1 METELEIKLQKEDF
15 EKLFMAMSKG
25 YMAAKAE
32 ADRQRAMGKHDYN
45 IFTLFHGFSDEV
57 NLHSNFIA
65 SLLDPNGDH
74 YKNDL
79 FLKLFLET
87 CDIDDFGIDTSRAT
101 VFKEFKHIDIY
112 ISDGKK
118 HIILENK
125 VYAKDQPTQ
134 IARYIKAI
142 KKEGAEERDVEDED
156 ICVLYLHPDGKLPDN
171 QSFGDYHAKLLG
183 ENPSIEFKV
192 ISYGKE
198 ILEWIDKCKNEVSN
212 LTDLNVFLSQ
222 YKDVIEM
229 IYDRYKR
236 IDKMETAKFVEIFKE
251 NYTAVSEIAN
261 NYQEMRKKI
270 IYSFFSNAAKILRG
284 DSEIKSVY
292 DIKTEENQDYRPIII
307 TKKNP
312 KDDEIWEKFYF
323 TVEFQKSPYSMPYVG
338 FRRKEDKN
346 TNAKNYKK
354 PCEDQLKKQTE
365 YFLAVDE
372 LYKDVNIDICK
383 KIIEEEFKPET
394 FAKMTNAILIKL
406 KEQKLEMQTNQ
417 N

>member
-1 METELEIKLQKEDF
+1 MEIKSRKEDF
-15 EKLFMAMSKG
+15 EKLFADMSKG

-87 CDIDDFGIDTSRAT
+87 CGIDDFGIDTSRAT

-142 KKEGAEERDVEDED
+142 KKEGAEDED
-156 ICVLYLHPDGKLPDN
+156 IYVLYLHPDRELPKENSLGGYKLNQDN
-171 QSFGDYHAKLLG
+171 TKLEKDG
-183 ENPSIEFKV
+183 SSINFKV

-198 ILEWIDKCKNEVSN
+198 ILEWIDRCKNEVSN

-236 IDKMETAKFVEIFKE
+236 IDEMETANLVEIFKE
-251 NYTAVSEIAN
+251 NYTAVSEIAS
-261 NYQEMRKKI
+261 NYQETRKKI
-270 IYSFFSNAAKILRG
+270 IDEFFENVKENLEKDEAIKGTYSIELN
-284 DSEIKSVY
+284 SVA
-292 DIKTEENQDYRPIII
+292 YRPVVI
-307 TKKNP
+307 KNTISQ
-312 KDDEIWEKFYF
+312 DEKWKNFYF
-323 TVEFQKSPYSMPYVG
+323 TVEFQKSSTYSEPIVG
-338 FRRKEDKN
+338 FRKDDDKEVKVSDFDKPN
-346 TNAKNYKK
+346 IT
-354 PCEDQLKKQTE
+354 QLGEQTK
-365 YFLAVDE
+365 YFLAYGKLFND
-372 LYKDVNIDICK
+372 DICK
-383 KIIEEEFKPET
+383 NIIVDKLSPED
-394 FAKMTNAILIKL
+394 FAGTIKGILEHFEKYNL
-406 KEQKLEMQTNQ
+406 SQKQNQ

>member
-15 EKLFMAMSKG
+15 EKLFSAMSKG

-45 IFTLFHGFSDEV
+45 IFTLFHYFSDEV

-74 YKNDL
+74 YKGDL
-79 FLKLFLET
+79 FLKLFLEM
-87 CDIDDFGIDTSRAT
+87 CGIDDFSIDTSTAT

-142 KKEGAEERDVEDED
+142 KDEGAKDED
-156 ICVLYLHPDGKLPDN
+156 IYVLYLHPDGKLPDD

-183 ENPSIEFKV
+183 ENPSIKFKV
-192 ISYGKE
+192 ISYGNE
-198 ILEWIDKCKNEVSN
+198 ILKWIDRCKNEVSN
-212 LTDLNVFLSQ
+212 ITDLNVFLSQ

-229 IYDRYKR
+229 IYNRYKR
-236 IDKMETAKFVEIFKE
+236 IDEMETANLVEIFKE
-251 NYTAVSEIAN
+251 NYTAASEIAN
-261 NYQEMRKKI
+261 NYQETRKKI
-270 IYSFFSNAAKILRG
+270 IDGFFEKLSERLKKVYNENCYKIGGEKIASNKYCQPIKIESTNWDLFNFAIEFMG
-284 DSEIKSVY
+284 ANLTNPIMGFVKKD
-292 DIKTEENQDYRPIII
+292 KTIDLSKIDN
-307 TKKNP
+307 TKKS
-312 KDDEIWEKFYF
+312 DDFWIESKEI
-323 TVEFQKSPYSMPYVG
+323 SG
-338 FRRKEDKN
+338 D
-346 TNAKNYKK
+346 
-354 PCEDQLKKQTE
+354 
-365 YFLAVDE
+365 
-372 LYKDVNIDICK
+372 DICK
-383 KIIEEEFKPET
+383 SIVTEGFENILLKNIKDFISEYDEKIS
-394 FAKMTNAILIKL
+394 NL
-406 KEQKLEMQTNQ
+406 KQ

>member
-1 METELEIKLQKEDF
+1 MEIKSEKEDF
-15 EKLFMAMSKG
+15 EKLFADMSKG

-45 IFTLFHGFSDEV
+45 IFTLFHDFSDEV

-74 YKNDL
+74 YKGDL

-87 CDIDDFGIDTSRAT
+87 CGIDDFSIDTSRAT

-134 IARYIKAI
+134 IARYIEAI
-142 KKEGAEERDVEDED
+142 KKEGAEDED
-156 ICVLYLHPDGKLPDN
+156 IYVLYLHPDGKLPDN
-171 QSFGDYHAKLLG
+171 QSFGDYHTRLLG

-236 IDKMETAKFVEIFKE
+236 IDKMETAKFVEIFRE

-261 NYQEMRKKI
+261 NYQETRKKI

-312 KDDEIWEKFYF
+312 KDGEIWEKFYF

>member
-15 EKLFMAMSKG
+15 EKLFMAISKG

-45 IFTLFHGFSDEV
+45 IFTLFHYFSDEV

-74 YKNDL
+74 YKGDL
-79 FLKLFLET
+79 FLKLFLEM
-87 CDIDDFGIDTSRAT
+87 CGIDDFSIDTSRAT

-142 KKEGAEERDVEDED
+142 KKEGAEDED
-156 ICVLYLHPDGKLPDN
+156 IYVLYLHPDGKLPDD

-183 ENPSIEFKV
+183 KNPSIKFKV
-192 ISYGKE
+192 ISYGNE
-198 ILEWIDKCKNEVSN
+198 ILKWIDRCKNEVSN
-212 LTDLNVFLSQ
+212 ITDLNVFLSQ

-229 IYDRYKR
+229 IYNRYKR
-236 IDKMETAKFVEIFKE
+236 IDEMETANLVEIFKE
-251 NYTAVSEIAN
+251 NYTAVSEVAS
-261 NYQEMRKKI
+261 NYQETRKKI
-270 IYSFFSNAAKILRG
+270 IDEFFENVKDILENDLKDKYSIELN
-284 DSEIKSVY
+284 SVA
-292 DIKTEENQDYRPIII
+292 YRPVVI
-307 TKKNP
+307 KNTISQ
-312 KDDEIWEKFYF
+312 DEKWKNFYF
-323 TVEFQKSPYSMPYVG
+323 TVEFQKSSTYSEPIVG
-338 FRRKEDKN
+338 FRKDDDKEVKVSDFDKPN
-346 TNAKNYKK
+346 IT
-354 PCEDQLKKQTE
+354 QLGEQTK
-365 YFLAVDE
+365 YFLAYGKLFD
-372 LYKDVNIDICK
+372 YDICK
-383 KIIEEEFKPET
+383 NIIVDKLSPED
-394 FAKMTNAILIKL
+394 FAGTIKGIL
-406 KEQKLEMQTNQ
+406 EQFEKYNLSQKQNQ

>member
-15 EKLFMAMSKG
+15 EKLFMAISKG
-25 YMAAKAE
+25 YMAAKAQ

-45 IFTLFHGFSDEV
+45 IFTLFHYFSDEV

-79 FLKLFLET
+79 FLKLFLEM
-87 CDIDDFGIDTSRAT
+87 CGIDDFIIDTSRAT

-134 IARYIKAI
+134 IARYIKTI
-142 KKEGAEERDVEDED
+142 KKEGAEDED
-156 ICVLYLHPDGKLPDN
+156 IYVLYLHPDRELPKENSLGGYKLNQDN
-171 QSFGDYHAKLLG
+171 TKLEKDG
-183 ENPSIEFKV
+183 SSINFKV

-236 IDKMETAKFVEIFKE
+236 IDEMETANLVEIFKE

-261 NYQEMRKKI
+261 NYQETRKKI
-270 IYSFFSNAAKILRG
+270 IDGFFKNVKDILENDLKDKYSIELN
-284 DSEIKSVY
+284 SVA
-292 DIKTEENQDYRPIII
+292 YRPIII
-307 TKKNP
+307 KNTTSQ
-312 KDDEIWEKFYF
+312 DEKWKKFYF
-323 TVEFQKSPYSMPYVG
+323 TVEFQKSSTYSEPLVG
-338 FRRKEDKN
+338 FRKDDDKEVKVSDFDKPN
-346 TNAKNYKK
+346 IT
-354 PCEDQLKKQTE
+354 QLGEQTK
-365 YFLAVDE
+365 YFLAYGKLFND
-372 LYKDVNIDICK
+372 DICK
-383 KIIEEEFKPET
+383 NIIDDKPNPKGFAET
-394 FAKMTNAILIKL
+394 IKGILEHFEKYNL
-406 KEQKLEMQTNQ
+406 SQKQNQ

>member
-1 METELEIKLQKEDF
+1 MEIKSEKEDF
-15 EKLFMAMSKG
+15 EKLFSAMSKG

-74 YKNDL
+74 YKGDL
-79 FLKLFLET
+79 FLKLFLEM
-87 CDIDDFGIDTSRAT
+87 CGIDDFSIDTSRAT

-142 KKEGAEERDVEDED
+142 QNEGAKDED
-156 ICVLYLHPDGKLPDN
+156 ICVLYLHPDGKLPNN
-171 QSFGDYHAKLLG
+171 QSFGDYHTRLLG

-192 ISYGKE
+192 ISYGNE
-198 ILEWIDKCKNEVSN
+198 ILKWIDRCKNEVSN
-212 LTDLNVFLSQ
+212 ITDLNVFLSQ

-236 IDKMETAKFVEIFKE
+236 IDEMETAKFVEIFKE

-261 NYQEMRKKI
+261 NYQETRKKI
-270 IYSFFSNAAKILRG
+270 IDGFFKNVKDILENDLKDKYSIELN
-284 DSEIKSVY
+284 SVA
-292 DIKTEENQDYRPIII
+292 YRPIII
-307 TKKNP
+307 KNTTSQ
-312 KDDEIWEKFYF
+312 DEKWKKFYF
-323 TVEFQKSPYSMPYVG
+323 TVEFQKSSTYSEPLVG
-338 FRRKEDKN
+338 FRKDDDKEVKVSDFDKPN
-346 TNAKNYKK
+346 IT
-354 PCEDQLKKQTE
+354 QLGEQTK
-365 YFLAVDE
+365 YFLAYGKLFND
-372 LYKDVNIDICK
+372 DICK
-383 KIIEEEFKPET
+383 NIIDDKPNPKGFAET
-394 FAKMTNAILIKL
+394 IKGIL
-406 KEQKLEMQTNQ
+406 EQFEKYNLSQKPKQ

>member
-15 EKLFMAMSKG
+15 EKLFMAISKG

-45 IFTLFHGFSDEV
+45 IFTLFHYFSDEV

-79 FLKLFLET
+79 FLKLFLEM
-87 CDIDDFGIDTSRAT
+87 CGIDDFSIDTSRAT

-142 KKEGAEERDVEDED
+142 QNKDAEVKDED
-156 ICVLYLHPDGKLPDN
+156 ICVLYLHPDGELPDK
-171 QSFGDYHAKLLG
+171 QSFGDYHARLLG
-183 ENPSIEFKV
+183 ENPSIKFKV

-212 LTDLNVFLSQ
+212 LTDLNIFLSQ

-236 IDKMETAKFVEIFKE
+236 IDEMETANLVEIFKE

-270 IYSFFSNAAKILRG
+270 IDKFFKNVKENLEKDEAIKGTYSIELN
-284 DSEIKSVY
+284 SVA
-292 DIKTEENQDYRPIII
+292 YRPIVI
-307 TKKNP
+307 KNTTSQ
-312 KDDEIWEKFYF
+312 DEKWKKFYF
-323 TVEFQKSPYSMPYVG
+323 TVEFQKSSTYSIPFVG
-338 FRRKEDKN
+338 FRRVDENIDATKLENPFK
-346 TNAKNYKK
+346 
-354 PCEDQLKKQTE
+354 QLPNQTE
-365 YFLAVDE
+365 YFLAYGKLLD
-372 LYKDVNIDICK
+372 DDICK
-383 KIIEEEFKPET
+383 NIIVDNLSPEY
-394 FAKMTNAILIKL
+394 FAGTIKGIL
-406 KEQKLEMQTNQ
+406 EQFEKYNLVERKQ

>member
-1 METELEIKLQKEDF
+1 MEIKSEKEDF
-15 EKLFMAMSKG
+15 EKLFADMSKG

-45 IFTLFHGFSDEV
+45 IFTLFHDFSDEV

-74 YKNDL
+74 YKGDL
-79 FLKLFLET
+79 FLKLFLEM
-87 CDIDDFGIDTSRAT
+87 CGIDDFSIDTSRTT

-142 KKEGAEERDVEDED
+142 QNEGAEDED
-156 ICVLYLHPDGKLPDN
+156 IYVLYLHPDRELPKENSLGGYKLNQDN
-171 QSFGDYHAKLLG
+171 TKLVKG
-183 ENPSIEFKV
+183 SSIIKFKV
-192 ISYGKE
+192 IRYNKE

-236 IDKMETAKFVEIFKE
+236 IDEMETANLVEIFKE

-261 NYQEMRKKI
+261 NYQETRKKI
-270 IYSFFSNAAKILRG
+270 IDEFFEKLSEKLKKVYNENCYKIGGEKIASNKYCQPIKIESTNWELFNFAIEFIG
-284 DSEIKSVY
+284 VNLTNPIMGFVKKDKTIDLSKIDNTKKADDFWIKSEKICV
-292 DIKTEENQDYRPIII
+292 DICEEIVEENF
-307 TKKNP
+307 
-312 KDDEIWEKFYF
+312 DEFLLSKIK
-323 TVEFQKSPYSMPYVG
+323 G
-338 FRRKEDKN
+338 FIDTNDKEISN
-346 TNAKNYKK
+346 
-354 PCEDQLKKQTE
+354 LK
-365 YFLAVDE
+365 
-372 LYKDVNIDICK
+372 
-383 KIIEEEFKPET
+383 
-394 FAKMTNAILIKL
+394 
-406 KEQKLEMQTNQ
+406 Q

>member
-1 METELEIKLQKEDF
+1 MGIKSKKEHF
-15 EKLFMAMSKG
+15 EKLFTDMSKG
-25 YMAAKAE
+25 YMAAKVE

-45 IFTLFHGFSDEV
+45 IFTLFHKFSDEV

-74 YKNDL
+74 YKGDL

-87 CDIDDFGIDTSRAT
+87 CGIDDFSIDTSRAT

-118 HIILENK
+118 YIILENK

-142 KKEGAEERDVEDED
+142 QNKDTEDED
-156 ICVLYLHPDGKLPDN
+156 ICVLYLHPDGELPKENSLGGYKLNQDN
-171 QSFGDYHAKLLG
+171 TKLEKDG
-183 ENPSIEFKV
+183 SIINFKV

-212 LTDLNVFLSQ
+212 ITDLNVFLSQ

-229 IYDRYKR
+229 IYNRYKR
-236 IDKMETAKFVEIFKE
+236 IDKMETANLVEIFKE

-261 NYQEMRKKI
+261 NYQETRKKI
-270 IYSFFSNAAKILRG
+270 IDEFFKNAKDILENDLKDKYSIELN
-284 DSEIKSVY
+284 SVA
-292 DIKTEENQDYRPIII
+292 YRPIVI
-307 TKKNP
+307 KNTTSQ
-312 KDDEIWEKFYF
+312 DEKWKKFYF
-323 TVEFQKSPYSMPYVG
+323 TVEFQKSSTYSMPFVG
-338 FRRKEDKN
+338 FRRVDENIDVIKFENPFK
-346 TNAKNYKK
+346 
-354 PCEDQLKKQTE
+354 QLPNQTG
-365 YFLAVDE
+365 YFLAFSD
-372 LYKDVNIDICK
+372 DVFKEDICEN
-383 KIIEEEFKPET
+383 IIKDKLSPED
-394 FAKMTNAILIKL
+394 FAGTIKGIL
-406 KEQKLEMQTNQ
+406 EQFEKYNLVERKQ

>member
-1 METELEIKLQKEDF
+1 MEIKSEKEDF

-25 YMAAKAE
+25 YMAAKAQ

-74 YKNDL
+74 YKGDL

-87 CDIDDFGIDTSRAT
+87 CGIDDFGIDTSRAT

-134 IARYIKAI
+134 IARYIETI
-142 KKEGAEERDVEDED
+142 QNEGAEDED
-156 ICVLYLHPDGKLPDN
+156 ICVLYLHPDGELPDK
-171 QSFGDYHAKLLG
+171 QSFGDFYAKLLG
-183 ENPSIEFKV
+183 ENPSIKFKV

-236 IDKMETAKFVEIFKE
+236 IDEMETANLVEIFKE

-270 IYSFFSNAAKILRG
+270 IDKFFKNVKENLEKDEAIKGTYSIELN
-284 DSEIKSVY
+284 SVA
-292 DIKTEENQDYRPIII
+292 YRPIVI
-307 TKKNP
+307 KNTTSQ
-312 KDDEIWEKFYF
+312 DEKWKKFYF
-323 TVEFQKSPYSMPYVG
+323 TVEFQKSSTYSEPCVG
-338 FRRKEDKN
+338 FRKDDDKEVKVSDFDKPN
-346 TNAKNYKK
+346 IT
-354 PCEDQLKKQTE
+354 QLEEQTK
-365 YFLAVDE
+365 YFLAYGKLFD
-372 LYKDVNIDICK
+372 NDICK
-383 KIIEEEFKPET
+383 NIIDDKPSPEGFAET
-394 FAKMTNAILIKL
+394 IKGIL
-406 KEQKLEMQTNQ
+406 EQFEKYNLSQKQNQ

>member
-1 METELEIKLQKEDF
+1 MEIKSEKEDF
-15 EKLFMAMSKG
+15 EKLFADMSKG
-25 YMAAKAE
+25 YMTAKVQ

-45 IFTLFHGFSDEV
+45 IFTLFHNFSDEV

-87 CDIDDFGIDTSRAT
+87 CGIDDFSIDTSRAT

-134 IARYIKAI
+134 IARYIEAI

-156 ICVLYLHPDGKLPDN
+156 ICVLYLHPDGELPKENSLGGYKLNKDN
-171 QSFGDYHAKLLG
+171 TKLEKDG
-183 ENPSIEFKV
+183 SSINFKV

-212 LTDLNVFLSQ
+212 ITDLNVFLSQ

-236 IDKMETAKFVEIFKE
+236 IDKMEKAKLVEIFKE
-251 NYTAVSEIAN
+251 NYTAASDIAN
-261 NYQEMRKKI
+261 NYQETRKKI
-270 IYSFFSNAAKILRG
+270 IDEFFKNVKENLEKDEAIKGTYSIELN
-284 DSEIKSVY
+284 SVA
-292 DIKTEENQDYRPIII
+292 YRPMVI
-307 TKKNP
+307 KNTISQ
-312 KDDEIWEKFYF
+312 DEKWKNFYF
-323 TVEFQKSPYSMPYVG
+323 TIEFQKSSTYS
-338 FRRKEDKN
+338 
-346 TNAKNYKK
+346 
-354 PCEDQLKKQTE
+354 
-365 YFLAVDE
+365 
-372 LYKDVNIDICK
+372 
-383 KIIEEEFKPET
+383 
-394 FAKMTNAILIKL
+394 
-406 KEQKLEMQTNQ
+406 
-417 N
+417 

>member
-15 EKLFMAMSKG
+15 EKLFMAISKG

-45 IFTLFHGFSDEV
+45 IFTLFHYFSDEV

-79 FLKLFLET
+79 FLKLFLEM
-87 CDIDDFGIDTSRAT
+87 CGIDDFSIDTSTAT

-134 IARYIKAI
+134 IARYIETI
-142 KKEGAEERDVEDED
+142 KDEGAKDED
-156 ICVLYLHPDGKLPDN
+156 IYVLYLHPDGKLPDD

-183 ENPSIEFKV
+183 ENPSIKFKV
-192 ISYGKE
+192 ISYGNE
-198 ILEWIDKCKNEVSN
+198 ILKWIDRCKNEVSN
-212 LTDLNVFLSQ
+212 ITDLNVFLSQ

-229 IYDRYKR
+229 IYNRYKR
-236 IDKMETAKFVEIFKE
+236 IDEMETANLVEIFKE
-251 NYTAVSEIAN
+251 NYTAASEIAN
-261 NYQEMRKKI
+261 NYQETRKKI
-270 IYSFFSNAAKILRG
+270 IDEFFENVKENLEKDEAIKGTYSIELN
-284 DSEIKSVY
+284 SVA
-292 DIKTEENQDYRPIII
+292 YRPVVI
-307 TKKNP
+307 KNTISQ
-312 KDDEIWEKFYF
+312 DEKWKNFYF
-323 TVEFQKSPYSMPYVG
+323 TVEFQKSSTYSEPCVG
-338 FRRKEDKN
+338 FRKDDDKEVKVSDFDKPN
-346 TNAKNYKK
+346 IT
-354 PCEDQLKKQTE
+354 QLEEQTK
-365 YFLAVDE
+365 YFLAYGKLFD
-372 LYKDVNIDICK
+372 DDICK
-383 KIIEEEFKPET
+383 NIIDDKPSPED
-394 FAKMTNAILIKL
+394 FADTIKGIL
-406 KEQKLEMQTNQ
+406 EQFEKYNLSQKPKQ

>member
-1 METELEIKLQKEDF
+1 MGAELEIKSEKEDF
-15 EKLFMAMSKG
+15 ENLFVQMNKG
-25 YMAAKAE
+25 YMTAKAE

-74 YKNDL
+74 YKGDL
-79 FLKLFLET
+79 FLKIFLET
-87 CDIDDFGIDTSRAT
+87 CGIDDFSIDTSIAT
-101 VFKEFKHIDIY
+101 VLKEFKHIDIY

-134 IARYIKAI
+134 IARYIETI
-142 KKEGAEERDVEDED
+142 QNEGAEDED
-156 ICVLYLHPDGKLPDN
+156 IYVLYLHPDGELPDK
-171 QSFGDYHAKLLG
+171 QSFGDFYAKLLG
-183 ENPSIEFKV
+183 ENPSIKFKV

-212 LTDLNVFLSQ
+212 LTDLNIFLSQ

-236 IDKMETAKFVEIFKE
+236 IDEMETANLVEIFKE

-270 IYSFFSNAAKILRG
+270 IDEFVA
-284 DSEIKSVY
+284 
-292 DIKTEENQDYRPIII
+292 YRPIVI
-307 TKKNP
+307 KNTTSQ
-312 KDDEIWEKFYF
+312 DEKWKNFYF
-323 TVEFQKSPYSMPYVG
+323 TVEFQKSSTYSMPYVG
-338 FRRKEDKN
+338 FRRIDDNIDATKLENPFK
-346 TNAKNYKK
+346 
-354 PCEDQLKKQTE
+354 QLPNQTE
-365 YFLAVDE
+365 YFLAFSD
-372 LYKDVNIDICK
+372 DVFKEDICEN
-383 KIIEEEFKPET
+383 IIKDKLSPED
-394 FAKMTNAILIKL
+394 FAGTIKGIL
-406 KEQKLEMQTNQ
+406 EQFEKYNLVERKQ

>member
-1 METELEIKLQKEDF
+1 MEIKSQKEDF

-25 YMAAKAE
+25 YMAAKAQ
-32 ADRQRAMGKHDYN
+32 ADRQRATGRHDYN

-74 YKNDL
+74 YKGDL
-79 FLKLFLET
+79 FLKLFLKT
-87 CDIDDFGIDTSRAT
+87 CDIHDFGIDTSRAT

-134 IARYIKAI
+134 IARYIEAI
-142 KKEGAEERDVEDED
+142 KKEGAEDED
-156 ICVLYLHPDGKLPDN
+156 IYVLYLHPDGKLPDN

-183 ENPSIEFKV
+183 ENPSIKFKV

-212 LTDLNVFLSQ
+212 ITDLNVFLSQ

-229 IYDRYKR
+229 IYNRYKR
-236 IDKMETAKFVEIFKE
+236 IDEMETANLVEIFKE

-261 NYQEMRKKI
+261 NYQETRKKI
-270 IYSFFSNAAKILRG
+270 IDEFFENVKENLEKDEAIKGTYSIELN
-284 DSEIKSVY
+284 SVA
-292 DIKTEENQDYRPIII
+292 YRPIVIKNI
-307 TKKNP
+307 TSQDEKWKN
-312 KDDEIWEKFYF
+312 FYF
-323 TVEFQKSPYSMPYVG
+323 TVEFQKSSTYSEPFVG
-338 FRRKEDKN
+338 FRKDDDKEVKVSDFDKPN
-346 TNAKNYKK
+346 IT
-354 PCEDQLKKQTE
+354 QLEEQTK
-365 YFLAVDE
+365 YFLAYGKLFD
-372 LYKDVNIDICK
+372 DDICK
-383 KIIEEEFKPET
+383 NIIVDKLSPEDFADTIKGILEQFEKYNLSQKP
-394 FAKMTNAILIKL
+394 K
-406 KEQKLEMQTNQ
+406 Q

>member
-1 METELEIKLQKEDF
+1 MEIKSEKEDF
-15 EKLFMAMSKG
+15 EKLFSAMSKG

-87 CDIDDFGIDTSRAT
+87 CGIDDFSIDTSRAT

-142 KKEGAEERDVEDED
+142 QNEGAKDED
-156 ICVLYLHPDGKLPDN
+156 ICVLYLHPDGKLPNN
-171 QSFGDYHAKLLG
+171 QSFGDYHTRLLG

-192 ISYGKE
+192 ISYGNE
-198 ILEWIDKCKNEVSN
+198 ILKWIDRCKNEVSN
-212 LTDLNVFLSQ
+212 ITDLNVFLSQ

-236 IDKMETAKFVEIFKE
+236 IDEMETAKFVEIFKE

-261 NYQEMRKKI
+261 NYQETRKKI
-270 IYSFFSNAAKILRG
+270 IDGFFKNVKDILENDLKDKYSIELN
-284 DSEIKSVY
+284 SVA
-292 DIKTEENQDYRPIII
+292 YRPIII
-307 TKKNP
+307 KNTTSQ
-312 KDDEIWEKFYF
+312 DEKWKKFYF
-323 TVEFQKSPYSMPYVG
+323 TVEFQKSSTYSEPLVG
-338 FRRKEDKN
+338 FRKDDDKEVKVSDFDKPN
-346 TNAKNYKK
+346 IT
-354 PCEDQLKKQTE
+354 QLGEQTK
-365 YFLAVDE
+365 YFLAYGKLFND
-372 LYKDVNIDICK
+372 DICK
-383 KIIEEEFKPET
+383 NIIDDKPNPKGFAET
-394 FAKMTNAILIKL
+394 IKGILEHFEKYNL
-406 KEQKLEMQTNQ
+406 SQKQNQ

>member
-1 METELEIKLQKEDF
+1 MEIKSEKEDF
-15 EKLFMAMSKG
+15 EKLFVDMSKG
-25 YMAAKAE
+25 YMAAKAQ

-45 IFTLFHGFSDEV
+45 IFTLFHDFSDEV

-87 CDIDDFGIDTSRAT
+87 CGIDDFSIDTSTAT

-134 IARYIKAI
+134 IARYIYTI
-142 KKEGAEERDVEDED
+142 QKEGVKESDSVKDED

-183 ENPSIEFKV
+183 ENPSIKFKV
-192 ISYGKE
+192 ISYGNE
-198 ILEWIDKCKNEVSN
+198 ILKWIDRCKNEVSN
-212 LTDLNVFLSQ
+212 ITDLNVFLSQ

-236 IDKMETAKFVEIFKE
+236 IDEMETAKFVEIFKE

-261 NYQEMRKKI
+261 NYQETRKKI
-270 IYSFFSNAAKILRG
+270 IDEFFENVKENLEKDEAIKGTYSIELN
-284 DSEIKSVY
+284 SVA
-292 DIKTEENQDYRPIII
+292 YRPIAI
-307 TKKNP
+307 KNV
-312 KDDEIWEKFYF
+312 KTQDEKWKNFYF
-323 TVEFQKSPYSMPYVG
+323 TVEFQKSSTYSEPFVG
-338 FRRKEDKN
+338 FRRIDDNIDATKLENPFK
-346 TNAKNYKK
+346 
-354 PCEDQLKKQTE
+354 QLPNQTK
-365 YFLAVDE
+365 YFLAYSDKIFKE
-372 LYKDVNIDICK
+372 DICES
-383 KIIEEEFKPET
+383 IIKDKLSPED
-394 FAKMTNAILIKL
+394 FAETIKGIL
-406 KEQKLEMQTNQ
+406 EQFEKYNLVERNQ

>member
-1 METELEIKLQKEDF
+1 MEIKSEKEDF
-15 EKLFMAMSKG
+15 EKLFADMSKG

-45 IFTLFHGFSDEV
+45 IFTLFHDFSDEV

-74 YKNDL
+74 YKGDL
-79 FLKLFLET
+79 FLKLFLEM
-87 CDIDDFGIDTSRAT
+87 CGIDDFSIDTSTAT

-134 IARYIKAI
+134 IARYIETI
-142 KKEGAEERDVEDED
+142 KGEGAKESDRVKDED

-171 QSFGDYHAKLLG
+171 QSFGDYHTRLLG
-183 ENPSIEFKV
+183 ENPSIKFKV

-222 YKDVIEM
+222 YKDAIEM

-236 IDKMETAKFVEIFKE
+236 IDKMETANLVEIFKE

-312 KDDEIWEKFYF
+312 KDGEIWEKFYF

>member
-1 METELEIKLQKEDF
+1 MEIKSEKEDF
-15 EKLFMAMSKG
+15 ENLFVQMNEG
-25 YMAAKAE
+25 YMTAKVE

-45 IFTLFHGFSDEV
+45 IFTLFHYFSDEV

-79 FLKLFLET
+79 FLKLFLEM
-87 CDIDDFGIDTSRAT
+87 CGIDDFSIDTSRAT

-142 KKEGAEERDVEDED
+142 KKEGAEDED
-156 ICVLYLHPDGKLPDN
+156 IYVLYLHPDRELPKENSLGGYKLNQDN
-171 QSFGDYHAKLLG
+171 TKLEKDG
-183 ENPSIEFKV
+183 SSINFKV

-198 ILEWIDKCKNEVSN
+198 ILEWIDRCKNEVSN

-236 IDKMETAKFVEIFKE
+236 IDKMETANLVEIFKE
-251 NYTAVSEIAN
+251 NYTAVSEIAS
-261 NYQEMRKKI
+261 NYQETRKKI
-270 IYSFFSNAAKILRG
+270 IDEFFKNVKDILENDLKDKYSIELN
-284 DSEIKSVY
+284 SVA
-292 DIKTEENQDYRPIII
+292 YRPIVI
-307 TKKNP
+307 KNTTSQ
-312 KDDEIWEKFYF
+312 DEKWKNFYF
-323 TVEFQKSPYSMPYVG
+323 TVEFQKSSTYSEPFVG
-338 FRRKEDKN
+338 FRKDDDKEVKVSDFDKPN
-346 TNAKNYKK
+346 IT
-354 PCEDQLKKQTE
+354 QLGEQTK
-365 YFLAVDE
+365 YFLAYGKLFD
-372 LYKDVNIDICK
+372 DDICK
-383 KIIEEEFKPET
+383 NIIVDKLSPEDFAGTIKGILEQFEKYNLSQKP
-394 FAKMTNAILIKL
+394 K
-406 KEQKLEMQTNQ
+406 Q

>member
-1 METELEIKLQKEDF
+1 MEIKSRKEDF
-15 EKLFMAMSKG
+15 EKLFADMSKG

-45 IFTLFHGFSDEV
+45 IFTLFHDFSDEV

-74 YKNDL
+74 YKGDL

-87 CDIDDFGIDTSRAT
+87 CGIDDLSIDMSRAT

-134 IARYIKAI
+134 IARYIETI
-142 KKEGAEERDVEDED
+142 KGEGAKESDRVKDED
-156 ICVLYLHPDGKLPDN
+156 ICVLYLHPDGKLPDD

-192 ISYGKE
+192 ISYGNE
-198 ILEWIDKCKNEVSN
+198 ILKWIDRCKNEVSN
-212 LTDLNVFLSQ
+212 ITDLNVFLSQ

-236 IDKMETAKFVEIFKE
+236 IDEMETAKFVEIFKE

-261 NYQEMRKKI
+261 NYQETRKKI
-270 IYSFFSNAAKILRG
+270 IDEFFENVKEYLEKDEAIKGTYSIELN
-284 DSEIKSVY
+284 SVA
-292 DIKTEENQDYRPIII
+292 YRPVVI
-307 TKKNP
+307 KNTISQ
-312 KDDEIWEKFYF
+312 DEKWKNFYF
-323 TVEFQKSPYSMPYVG
+323 TVEFQKSSTYSEPFVG
-338 FRRKEDKN
+338 FRKDDDKEVKVSDFDKPN
-346 TNAKNYKK
+346 IT
-354 PCEDQLKKQTE
+354 QLGEQTK
-365 YFLAVDE
+365 YFLAYSDKIFKE
-372 LYKDVNIDICK
+372 DICEN
-383 KIIEEEFKPET
+383 IIKDKLNPED
-394 FAKMTNAILIKL
+394 FAVTIKGIL
-406 KEQKLEMQTNQ
+406 EQFEKYNLVERNQ

>member
-1 METELEIKLQKEDF
+1 MEIKSEKEDF
-15 EKLFMAMSKG
+15 EKLFVDMSKG

-45 IFTLFHGFSDEV
+45 IFTLFHDFSDEV

-74 YKNDL
+74 YKVDL

-87 CDIDDFGIDTSRAT
+87 CGIDDFSIDTSRAT

-142 KKEGAEERDVEDED
+142 KKEGAEDED
-156 ICVLYLHPDGKLPDN
+156 IYVLYLHPDGKLPDD

-192 ISYGKE
+192 ISYGNE
-198 ILEWIDKCKNEVSN
+198 ILKWIDRCKNEVSN
-212 LTDLNVFLSQ
+212 ITDLNVFLSQ

-236 IDKMETAKFVEIFKE
+236 IDEMETAKFVEIFKE

-261 NYQEMRKKI
+261 NYQETRKKI
-270 IYSFFSNAAKILRG
+270 IDEFFENVKENLEKDEAIKGTYSIELN
-284 DSEIKSVY
+284 SVA
-292 DIKTEENQDYRPIII
+292 YRPIVIKNI
-307 TKKNP
+307 TSQDEKWKN
-312 KDDEIWEKFYF
+312 FYF
-323 TVEFQKSPYSMPYVG
+323 TVEFQKSSTYSMPFVG
-338 FRRKEDKN
+338 FRRVESSKNEIKAINFKNPEITQLKNKPTEHFLAYSDEIFKEDI
-346 TNAKNYKK
+346 
-354 PCEDQLKKQTE
+354 CENIIKDKLSPEDFAGTIKCILEQFEKYNLSQKQ
-365 YFLAVDE
+365 
-372 LYKDVNIDICK
+372 
-383 KIIEEEFKPET
+383 
-394 FAKMTNAILIKL
+394 
-406 KEQKLEMQTNQ
+406 NQ

>member
-1 METELEIKLQKEDF
+1 MEIKSEKEDF
-15 EKLFMAMSKG
+15 EKLFMAISKG

-45 IFTLFHGFSDEV
+45 IFTLFHYFSDEV

-79 FLKLFLET
+79 FLKLFLEM
-87 CDIDDFGIDTSRAT
+87 CGIDDFSIDTSRAT

-134 IARYIKAI
+134 IARYIKTI
-142 KKEGAEERDVEDED
+142 KKEGAEDED
-156 ICVLYLHPDGKLPDN
+156 IYVLYLHPDRELPKENSLGGYKLNQDN
-171 QSFGDYHAKLLG
+171 TKLEKDG
-183 ENPSIEFKV
+183 SSINFKV

-212 LTDLNVFLSQ
+212 LTDLNIFLSQ

-236 IDKMETAKFVEIFKE
+236 IDEMETANLVEIFKE

-261 NYQEMRKKI
+261 NYQETRKKI
-270 IYSFFSNAAKILRG
+270 IDGFFKNVKDILENDLKDKYSIELN
-284 DSEIKSVY
+284 SVA
-292 DIKTEENQDYRPIII
+292 YRPIII
-307 TKKNP
+307 KNTTSQ
-312 KDDEIWEKFYF
+312 DEKWKKFYF
-323 TVEFQKSPYSMPYVG
+323 TVEFQKSSTYSMPFVG
-338 FRRKEDKN
+338 FRRIDDNIDATKLENPFK
-346 TNAKNYKK
+346 
-354 PCEDQLKKQTE
+354 QLPNQTE
-365 YFLAVDE
+365 YFLAYGKLFD
-372 LYKDVNIDICK
+372 DDICK
-383 KIIEEEFKPET
+383 NIIVDKPSPKDFAET
-394 FAKMTNAILIKL
+394 IKGIL
-406 KEQKLEMQTNQ
+406 EQFEKYNLSQKPKQ

>member
-1 METELEIKLQKEDF
+1 MGAELEIKSEKEDF
-15 EKLFMAMSKG
+15 ENLFVQMNKG
-25 YMAAKAE
+25 YMTAKAE

-74 YKNDL
+74 YKGDL
-79 FLKLFLET
+79 FLKIFLET
-87 CDIDDFGIDTSRAT
+87 CGIDDFSIDTSIAT
-101 VFKEFKHIDIY
+101 VLKEFKHIDIY

-134 IARYIKAI
+134 IARYIETI
-142 KKEGAEERDVEDED
+142 QNEGAEDED
-156 ICVLYLHPDGKLPDN
+156 IYVLYLHPDGELPDK
-171 QSFGDYHAKLLG
+171 QSFGDFYAKLLG
-183 ENPSIEFKV
+183 ENPSIKFKV

-212 LTDLNVFLSQ
+212 LTDLNIFLSQ

-236 IDKMETAKFVEIFKE
+236 IDEMETANLVEIFKE

-261 NYQEMRKKI
+261 NYQETRKKI
-270 IYSFFSNAAKILRG
+270 IDEFFKNVKENLEKDEAIKGTYSIELN
-284 DSEIKSVY
+284 SVA
-292 DIKTEENQDYRPIII
+292 YRPIAI
-307 TKKNP
+307 KNV
-312 KDDEIWEKFYF
+312 KTQDEKWKNFYF
-323 TVEFQKSPYSMPYVG
+323 TVEFQKSSTYSMPYVG
-338 FRRKEDKN
+338 FRRIDDNIDATKLENPFK
-346 TNAKNYKK
+346 
-354 PCEDQLKKQTE
+354 QLPNQTE
-365 YFLAVDE
+365 YFLAFSD
-372 LYKDVNIDICK
+372 DVFKEDICEN
-383 KIIEEEFKPET
+383 IIKDKLSPED
-394 FAKMTNAILIKL
+394 FAGTIKGIL
-406 KEQKLEMQTNQ
+406 EQFEKYNLVERKQ

>member
-1 METELEIKLQKEDF
+1 MKIKSKKEDF
-15 EKLFMAMSKG
+15 EKLFVDMSKG

-32 ADRQRAMGKHDYN
+32 ADRQRATGKHDYN

-79 FLKLFLET
+79 FLKLFLEM
-87 CDIDDFGIDTSRAT
+87 CGIDDFSIDTSRAT

-134 IARYIKAI
+134 IARYIDTIQNK
-142 KKEGAEERDVEDED
+142 GVEDED
-156 ICVLYLHPDGKLPDN
+156 IYVLYLHPDRELPKENSLGGYKLNQDN
-171 QSFGDYHAKLLG
+171 TKLEKDG
-183 ENPSIEFKV
+183 SSINFKV
-192 ISYGKE
+192 ISYSKE

-236 IDKMETAKFVEIFKE
+236 IDEMETANLVEIFKE

-261 NYQEMRKKI
+261 NYQETRKKI
-270 IYSFFSNAAKILRG
+270 IDGFFKNVKDILENDLKDKYSIELN
-284 DSEIKSVY
+284 SVA
-292 DIKTEENQDYRPIII
+292 YRPIII
-307 TKKNP
+307 KNTTSQ
-312 KDDEIWEKFYF
+312 DEKWKKFYF
-323 TVEFQKSPYSMPYVG
+323 TVEFQKSSTYSEPLVG
-338 FRRKEDKN
+338 FRKDDDKEVKVSDFDKPN
-346 TNAKNYKK
+346 IT
-354 PCEDQLKKQTE
+354 QLGEQTK
-365 YFLAVDE
+365 YFLAYGKLFD
-372 LYKDVNIDICK
+372 DDICK
-383 KIIEEEFKPET
+383 NIIDDKPNPKGFAET
-394 FAKMTNAILIKL
+394 IKGILEHFEKYNL
-406 KEQKLEMQTNQ
+406 SQKPNQ

>member
-15 EKLFMAMSKG
+15 EKLFMAISKG

-45 IFTLFHGFSDEV
+45 IFTLFHYFSDEV

-74 YKNDL
+74 YKGDL

-87 CDIDDFGIDTSRAT
+87 CGIDDFSIDTSRAT

-134 IARYIKAI
+134 IARYIEAI
-142 KKEGAEERDVEDED
+142 KKEGAEDED
-156 ICVLYLHPDGKLPDN
+156 IYVLYLHPDGELPKENSLGGYKLN
-171 QSFGDYHAKLLG
+171 QNNTKLEKDG
-183 ENPSIEFKV
+183 SSINFKV

-198 ILEWIDKCKNEVSN
+198 ILEWIDRCKNEVSN

-222 YKDVIEM
+222 YRDVIEM

-236 IDKMETAKFVEIFKE
+236 IDEMETANLVEIFKE

-261 NYQEMRKKI
+261 NYQETRKKI
-270 IYSFFSNAAKILRG
+270 IDEFFENVKENLEKDEAIKGTYSIELN
-284 DSEIKSVY
+284 SVA
-292 DIKTEENQDYRPIII
+292 YRPVVI
-307 TKKNP
+307 KNTISQ
-312 KDDEIWEKFYF
+312 DEKWKNFYF
-323 TVEFQKSPYSMPYVG
+323 TVEFQKSSTYSEPFVG
-338 FRRKEDKN
+338 FRKDDDKEVRVSDFDKPN
-346 TNAKNYKK
+346 IT
-354 PCEDQLKKQTE
+354 QLGEQTK
-365 YFLAVDE
+365 YFLACGKLFD
-372 LYKDVNIDICK
+372 DDICK
-383 KIIEEEFKPET
+383 NIIVDKLSPEDFAGTIKDILEQFEKYNLSQKP
-394 FAKMTNAILIKL
+394 K
-406 KEQKLEMQTNQ
+406 Q

>member
-1 METELEIKLQKEDF
+1 MEIKSEKEDF

-45 IFTLFHGFSDEV
+45 IFTLFHDFSDEV

-74 YKNDL
+74 YKGDL

-87 CDIDDFGIDTSRAT
+87 CGIDDFSIDTSRAT

-134 IARYIKAI
+134 IARYIETIQNK
-142 KKEGAEERDVEDED
+142 GAEECDRVKDED

-171 QSFGDYHAKLLG
+171 QSFGEYHAKLLG

-192 ISYGKE
+192 ISYGNE
-198 ILEWIDKCKNEVSN
+198 ILKWIDRCKNEVSN
-212 LTDLNVFLSQ
+212 ITDLNVFLSQ

-236 IDKMETAKFVEIFKE
+236 IDEMETAKFVEIFKE

-261 NYQEMRKKI
+261 NYQEVRKEI
-270 IYSFFSNAAKILRG
+270 INEFFKNVKDILENDLKDKYSIELN
-284 DSEIKSVY
+284 SVA
-292 DIKTEENQDYRPIII
+292 YRPIII
-307 TKKNP
+307 KNTTSQDKKWKN
-312 KDDEIWEKFYF
+312 FYF
-323 TVEFQKSPYSMPYVG
+323 TVEFQKSSMYSMPFVG
-338 FRRKEDKN
+338 FRKDDDKEVKVSDFDKPN
-346 TNAKNYKK
+346 IT
-354 PCEDQLKKQTE
+354 QLEEQTK
-365 YFLAVDE
+365 YFLAYGKLFD
-372 LYKDVNIDICK
+372 DDICK
-383 KIIEEEFKPET
+383 NIIVDKLSPED
-394 FAKMTNAILIKL
+394 FAGTIKGIL
-406 KEQKLEMQTNQ
+406 EQFEKYNLVERN
-417 N
+417 

>member
-1 METELEIKLQKEDF
+1 MEIKSRKEDF
-15 EKLFMAMSKG
+15 ERLFAAMSKG
-25 YMAAKAE
+25 YMAAKVE

-74 YKNDL
+74 YKGDL

-87 CDIDDFGIDTSRAT
+87 CGIDDFGIDTSRAT

-134 IARYIKAI
+134 IARYIETI
-142 KKEGAEERDVEDED
+142 QNEGAEDED
-156 ICVLYLHPDGKLPDN
+156 ICVLYLHPDGELPDK
-171 QSFGDYHAKLLG
+171 QSFGDFYAKLLG
-183 ENPSIEFKV
+183 ENPSIKFKV

-212 LTDLNVFLSQ
+212 LTDLNIFLSQ

-236 IDKMETAKFVEIFKE
+236 IDEMETANLVEIFKE

-270 IYSFFSNAAKILRG
+270 IDKFFKNVKENLEKDEAIKGTYSIELN
-284 DSEIKSVY
+284 SVA
-292 DIKTEENQDYRPIII
+292 YRPIVI
-307 TKKNP
+307 KNTTSQ
-312 KDDEIWEKFYF
+312 DEKWKKFYF
-323 TVEFQKSPYSMPYVG
+323 TVEFQKSSTYSEPLVG
-338 FRRKEDKN
+338 FRKDDDKEVKVSDFDKPN
-346 TNAKNYKK
+346 IT
-354 PCEDQLKKQTE
+354 QLEEQTK
-365 YFLAVDE
+365 YFLAYGKLFD
-372 LYKDVNIDICK
+372 NDICK
-383 KIIEEEFKPET
+383 NIIDDKPSPEGFAET
-394 FAKMTNAILIKL
+394 IKGIL
-406 KEQKLEMQTNQ
+406 EQFEKYNLSQKQNQ

>member
-1 METELEIKLQKEDF
+1 MEIKSEKEDF

-74 YKNDL
+74 YKGDL
-79 FLKLFLET
+79 FLKLFLEM
-87 CDIDDFGIDTSRAT
+87 CGIDDFSIDTSRAT

-134 IARYIKAI
+134 IARYIETIQNK
-142 KKEGAEERDVEDED
+142 GAEECDRVKDED

-171 QSFGDYHAKLLG
+171 QSFGEYHAKLLG

-192 ISYGKE
+192 ISYGNE
-198 ILEWIDKCKNEVSN
+198 ILKWIDRCKNEVSN
-212 LTDLNVFLSQ
+212 ITDLNVFLSQ

-236 IDKMETAKFVEIFKE
+236 IDEMETAKFVEIFKE

-261 NYQEMRKKI
+261 NYQEVRKEI
-270 IYSFFSNAAKILRG
+270 INEFFKNVKDILENDLKDKYSIELN
-284 DSEIKSVY
+284 SVA
-292 DIKTEENQDYRPIII
+292 YRPIII
-307 TKKNP
+307 KNTTSQDKKWKN
-312 KDDEIWEKFYF
+312 FYF
-323 TVEFQKSPYSMPYVG
+323 TVEFQKSSMYSMPFVG
-338 FRRKEDKN
+338 FRKDDDKEVKVSDFDKPN
-346 TNAKNYKK
+346 IT
-354 PCEDQLKKQTE
+354 QLEEQTK
-365 YFLAVDE
+365 YFLAYGKLFD
-372 LYKDVNIDICK
+372 DDICK
-383 KIIEEEFKPET
+383 NIIVDKLSPED
-394 FAKMTNAILIKL
+394 FAGTIKGIL
-406 KEQKLEMQTNQ
+406 EQFEKYNLVERN
-417 N
+417 

>member
-1 METELEIKLQKEDF
+1 MEIKSRKEDF
-15 EKLFMAMSKG
+15 EKLFADMSKG
-25 YMAAKAE
+25 YMAAKAQ

-45 IFTLFHGFSDEV
+45 IFTLFHGFNDEV

-74 YKNDL
+74 YKGDL
-79 FLKLFLET
+79 FLKLFLEM
-87 CDIDDFGIDTSRAT
+87 CGIDDFSIDTSRAT

-134 IARYIKAI
+134 IARYIETI
-142 KKEGAEERDVEDED
+142 KGEGAKESDRVKDED

-171 QSFGDYHAKLLG
+171 QSFGDYHTRLLG
-183 ENPSIEFKV
+183 ENPSIKFKV

-236 IDKMETAKFVEIFKE
+236 IDKMETANLVEIFKE

-307 TKKNP
+307 TKKNH
-312 KDDEIWEKFYF
+312 KDGEIWEKFYF

-394 FAKMTNAILIKL
+394 FVKMTNAILIKL

>member
-1 METELEIKLQKEDF
+1 MEIKSEKEDF
-15 EKLFMAMSKG
+15 ERLFIAICKG

-45 IFTLFHGFSDEV
+45 IFTLFHDFSDEV

-87 CDIDDFGIDTSRAT
+87 CGIDDFSIDTSRAT
-101 VFKEFKHIDIY
+101 VFKEFKHIDIC

-134 IARYIKAI
+134 IARYIEAI
-142 KKEGAEERDVEDED
+142 KKEGAEDED
-156 ICVLYLHPDGKLPDN
+156 IYVLYLHPDGELPKGDSLGGYKLNQDN
-171 QSFGDYHAKLLG
+171 TKLEKEG
-183 ENPSIEFKV
+183 SSINFKV

-212 LTDLNVFLSQ
+212 ITDLNVFLSQ

-236 IDKMETAKFVEIFKE
+236 IDEMETANLVEIFKE
-251 NYTAVSEIAN
+251 NYTAVSEIVN
-261 NYQEMRKKI
+261 NYQETRKKI
-270 IYSFFSNAAKILRG
+270 IDEFFENLSKELEKIYPEENSYKVGGEEVASNKYCQPIKIE
-284 DSEIKSVY
+284 SENWKLFNFAIEFTGANLTKPIMGFVKKDKIIDLSKIDNTKKSDDFWIKSEKICV
-292 DIKTEENQDYRPIII
+292 DICEEIVEENF
-307 TKKNP
+307 
-312 KDDEIWEKFYF
+312 DEFLLSKIK
-323 TVEFQKSPYSMPYVG
+323 G
-338 FRRKEDKN
+338 FIDTNDKEISN
-346 TNAKNYKK
+346 
-354 PCEDQLKKQTE
+354 LK
-365 YFLAVDE
+365 
-372 LYKDVNIDICK
+372 
-383 KIIEEEFKPET
+383 
-394 FAKMTNAILIKL
+394 
-406 KEQKLEMQTNQ
+406 Q